1 MNTSEQFRDL
11 ARKYRSR
18 AIKKGGILLFSLE
31 DALQLAGE
39 FAALGVPVLGLEA
52 WYYVEYEG
60 KVMIAEDPYAPD
72 FSDLVYEPNSASKIA
87 TATREY
93 IMNERPER
101 IKFISFVLDDP
112 YHLAFGV
119 GEDSATGPAPSTN
132 L

>member
-1 MNTSEQFRDL
+1 MGAEGQFRTL
-11 ARKYRSR
+11 ARRYRSR

-39 FAALGVPVLGLEA
+39 FASLGIPVLGLEA
-52 WYYVEYEG
+52 WYCVEYEG

-72 FSDLVYEPNSASKIA
+72 FSDLVCEPNSAGKVA
-87 TATREY
+87 AATREY
-93 IMNERPER
+93 IMSDRPER

-112 YHLAFGV
+112 YHFAFGADD
-119 GEDSATGPAPSTN
+119 DSITGSLPSTE